1 MAMPHFTTSIVTTM
15 AGDSL
20 PFVPLLLLLLPL
32 LLLPLFVG
40 TSTGERPSHEL
51 ILRTLPCVSTAAMTV
66 ALNPTAATPFAG
78 RSIGD
83 GSDTLH
89 SRVRG
94 HEIQNVFSHSS
105 VPYAGKC
112 TSVGPT

>member
-1 MAMPHFTTSIVTTM
+1 M

-20 PFVPLLLLLLPL
+20 SFVPLLLLLLLPL

-66 ALNPTAATPFAG
+66 AHSTLNPTAATPYFAG
-78 RSIGD
+78 EWARSTFD
-83 GSDTLH
+83 RRWL
-89 SRVRG
+89 G
-94 HEIQNVFSHSS
+94 HATFEIQNVFFSHSS

>member
-20 PFVPLLLLLLPL
+20 SFVPLLLLLPL

-78 RSIGD
+78 
-83 GSDTLH
+83 
-89 SRVRG
+89 VR
-94 HEIQNVFSHSS
+94 
-105 VPYAGKC
+105 
-112 TSVGPT
+112 